1 MSETLDF
8 GASAVLPVGETAG
21 KDAIPEEMIQTVE
34 ALLFAAHEP
43 LPVSTLAPSLNGS
56 AVTTIDQVV
65 IVLNQ
70 RLAEARKAAAKM
82 GGEISQRAQQGASD
96 ANEYVHEQPWKVIG
110 VSAVVGL
117 LLGFVLAR
125 RG

>member
-1 MSETLDF
+1 MNTESSNSNF
-8 GASAVLPVGETAG
+8 AASAERIRAGVSHEFRDFLADVEDLVKETTTLTGE
-21 KDAIPEEMIQTVE
+21 D
-34 ALLFAAHEP
+34 
-43 LPVSTLAPSLNGS
+43 LNR
-56 AVTTIDQVV
+56 ARTK
-65 IVLNQ
+65 LNQ
-70 RLAEARKAAAKM
+70 RLAEAKKAAAKM